1 MEDGMRQDDLR
12 PTRRALLAATGGFLL
27 AARRA
32 AAQTPA
38 AGPATVSGSESEDL
52 APAPKRG
59 GSMTIMFMSE
69 PPFLLSLVNTGSLT
83 CSAKVTEGLLWY
95 DHAMQPHP
103 QLATAWTISPDQKT
117 YTFTLRQGVKWHDG
131 QDFTSADVAASLAVL
146 KKFHPRGR
154 STFAHLEEV
163 QTPDDHTVVLQ
174 LDAPIP
180 YLIKGFAAAET
191 PIIPKHIYDGTDPFT
206 NGNNSAPIGT
216 GPFRF
221 KEWARGEHVIYERN
235 EDYWDSPR
243 PYLDQLVVKFIPDAA
258 SRSAALES
266 GEVDLGYRTP
276 VAYSDLDR
284 LRAAGKLA
292 FETKGYEYNNNVN
305 GLEFNLDAPNL
316 SKLPV
321 RQAIT
326 HAVNR
331 EAICKTIYYG
341 TFEPC
346 AVPIAPLLAEYHDP
360 EPSPYPFDIA
370 KAEKLLDDAGYP
382 RGADRTRFRMT
393 FDVNPTTEEGRRL
406 GDFLRASLARVGIA
420 LEVRLSDIGSYIK
433 RIYTDRDFDMCCTGF
448 SNIYDPSVGVQR
460 VYWSKNIVKGVP
472 YSNTSYYR
480 NPRVDEL
487 LEAAAIET
495 DPAKR
500 RAEFCEF
507 QRIVLHDA
515 PDIDIGVPRW
525 VTIYNKRVQGHSITA
540 DGVEGNLAHAYIVG

>member
-1 MEDGMRQDDLR
+1 MEDGMSQDDLL
-12 PTRRALLAATGGFLL
+12 PTRRALLAATGGLL
-27 AARRA
+27 LARRA
-32 AAQTPA
+32 NAQTPA
-38 AGPATVSGSESEDL
+38 ARPATVSGSESEDL

-69 PPFLLSLVNTGSLT
+69 PPMLLSLVNTGSLT

-103 QLATAWTISPDQKT
+103 QLATGWTISPDQKT
-117 YTFTLRQGVKWHDG
+117 YTFTLRQGVRWHDG
-131 QDFTSADVAASLAVL
+131 QNFTSADVAASLAIL

-154 STFAHLEEV
+154 STFAHLAEV

-174 LDAPIP
+174 LNAPIP

-191 PIIPKHIYDGTDPFT
+191 PIIPRHVYDGTDPFT
-206 NGNNSAPIGT
+206 NRNNSAPIGT

-235 EDYWDSPR
+235 ADYWDSPR
-243 PYLDQLVVKFIPDAA
+243 PWLDQLVVKFIPDAA

-276 VAYSDLDR
+276 VAYGDLDR
-284 LRAAGKLA
+284 LREAGKLA
-292 FETKGYEYNNNVN
+292 FETKGYEYSNNVN
-305 GLEFNLDAPNL
+305 GLEFNLDAPNV

-326 HAVNR
+326 HAVNTA
-331 EAICKTIYYG
+331 AICKTIYYG

-346 AVPIAPLLAEYHDP
+346 AAPIAPLLAEYHSP
-360 EPSPYPFDIA
+360 EPGPYPFDIA

-433 RIYTDRDFDMCCTGF
+433 RIYTDRDFDVCCTGF

-480 NPRVDEL
+480 NARVDEL

-500 RAEFCEF
+500 RAEFLEF
-507 QRIVLHDA
+507 QHIVMHDA
-515 PDIDIGVPRW
+515 PDINIGVPRW

-540 DGVEGNLAHAYIVG
+540 DGLEGNLAHAYIVS

>member
-1 MEDGMRQDDLR
+1 MSQDDFL
-12 PTRRALLAATGGFLL
+12 PTRRALLAATGGLL
-27 AARRA
+27 LTSRGAF
-32 AAQTPA
+32 AQSPA
-38 AGPATVSGSESEDL
+38 AGQATPGPEDL
-52 APAPKRG
+52 VPAPKRG
-59 GSMTIMFMSE
+59 GSMTIMFAVE
-69 PPFLLSLVNTGSLT
+69 PPMLVSLINTSSLT

-95 DHAMQPHP
+95 DHALQPHP
-103 QLATAWTISPDQKT
+103 QLATAWTVSPDQKT

-131 QDFTSADVAASLAVL
+131 KDFTSADVAASLAIL
-146 KKFHPRGR
+146 KKSHPRGR
-154 STFAHLEEV
+154 STFAHLAEV
-163 QTPDDHTVVLQ
+163 QTPDAHTVVLQ

-206 NGNNSAPIGT
+206 SPNNNAPIGT

-221 KEWARGEHVIYERN
+221 KEWVRGEHAIYVRN
-235 EDYWDSPR
+235 DDYWDSPR

-284 LRAAGKLA
+284 LRAAGKLE

-305 GLEFNLDAPNL
+305 GLEFNLDSPIL

-326 HAVNR
+326 HAVNTA
-331 EAICKTIYYG
+331 AICKIIYYG
-341 TFEPC
+341 TFAPC
-346 AVPIAPLLAEYHDP
+346 PVPIAPNSEYHST
-360 EPSPYPFDIA
+360 EPSPYPFDTA
-370 KAEKLLDDAGYP
+370 KAEKLLDEAGYP
-382 RGADRTRFRMT
+382 RGADRNRFSMN
-393 FDVNPTTEEGRRL
+393 FDVSPVVEEGRRL
-406 GDFLRASLARVGIA
+406 GDFLRAELARVGIV
-420 LEVRLSDIGSYIK
+420 LDVRLSDAGSYIK
-433 RIYTDRDFDMCCTGF
+433 RIYTDRDFDMCCTPF

-460 VYWSKNIVKGVP
+460 VYWSKNIIKGVP
-472 YSNTSYYR
+472 FSNTSYYR

-500 RAEFCEF
+500 LAEFTEF
-507 QRIVLHDA
+507 QHIVMADA
-515 PDIDIGVPRW
+515 PDINIGVPHW
-525 VTIYNKRVQGHSITA
+525 ITIYNKRAQGHSITA
-540 DGVEGNLAHAYIVG
+540 DGIEGSLSYAYIAS